1 MDEKLKHRIVGGIV
15 LFSVGLIVIPMLFSE
30 DETKKVAIS
39 EDVIPPNPQASLKT
53 IEMPLAD
60 KWADKS
66 MADVVPKPIVSA
78 QETSPS
84 QLVVSPLSSSSTV
97 KEKVAEPKREEA
109 SPAKVAD
116 AEPKSKPKPEPVVA
130 EKKPEPPKPQVAN
143 VTPKPNL
150 VTAPPSGKAWV
161 VQVGSFS
168 DRANAERLRN
178 KLIRSGYR
186 AFVSQS
192 RSNNRTVVRVRV
204 GPELIR
210 ANADKLSRKLQRELS
225 MQTMVVEHR

>member
-39 EDVIPPNPQASLKT
+39 DAVIPPNPQANIKT

-66 MADVVPKPIVSA
+66 MPDVVPKPIVSA

-84 QLVVSPLSSSSTV
+84 QLVTSPFSSSSAV
-97 KEKVAEPKREEA
+97 KEKVAEPK
-109 SPAKVAD
+109 PAIAPPTKVVE
-116 AEPKSKPKPEPVVA
+116 AEPKPKPEPVVA
-130 EKKPEPPKPQVAN
+130 EKKPEPKPKPQVAN
-143 VTPKPNL
+143 VTPQPNL

-178 KLIRSGYR
+178 RLIRSGYR

-192 RSNNRTVVRVRV
+192 RTNNRTVVRVRV
-204 GPELIR
+204 GPELVR